1 MKKITLLF
9 FLAIIILCAGCT
21 GKLPTG
27 GKDNRLYSIDPAG
40 ELNYEICID
49 CGYMNTATSII
60 EDREGNLIVG
70 GAGVSET
77 FNGSRPEIIRVDQTG
92 QTIDK
97 MFYET
102 GDDRWITTLSNDTA
116 SRIFAVCYSGKSLI
130 LNETG
135 APAHVIVINA
145 TGPGWWVSL
154 NTPEGYAAASMNEA
168 FAVSDNGKLL
178 WHTVFRENE
187 TSTIRPLFFVNDN
200 GNYIVASPY
209 NPDDQNNVLP
219 VELDKNGNIIQKNVS
234 IDADLNNYRSNFC
247 KNGRC
252 CAEIVRS
259 DNFLFIKGDYFLR
272 LVATDP
278 FGDVIFDKRYKTGDF
293 YNDVS
298 NVIETS
304 DGGYAVLIEA
314 WN

>member
-1 MKKITLLF
+1 MKKIKLLF
-9 FLAIIILCAGCT
+9 FLVIIILSAGCID
-21 GKLPTG
+21 KQPMG
-27 GKDNRLYSIDPAG
+27 GKDNSLYSIGPTG

-49 CGYMNTATSII
+49 CGYMRTATSII
-60 EDREGNLIVG
+60 EDQKENLIIG

-77 FNGSRPEIIRVDQTG
+77 FNGSRPEIIWIDRNG

-97 MFYET
+97 KFYEN

-116 SRIFAVCYSGKSLI
+116 GNIFAVCYSGKSLI
-130 LNETG
+130 LDETG
-135 APAHVIVINA
+135 TPVQVISINA
-145 TGPGWWVSL
+145 TEPGWWVSL
-154 NTPEGYAAASMNEA
+154 DTPEGYAAASMNEA
-168 FAVSDNGKLL
+168 FAVSGNGTLL

-187 TSTIRPLFFVNDN
+187 TPTIRPLFFINDD
-200 GNYIVASPY
+200 GNYVVASPY

-219 VELDKNGNIIQKNVS
+219 VELDKNGNIIRKNVS
-234 IDADLNNYRSNFC
+234 IDADLNNYRNNYC

-252 CAEIVRS
+252 YAEIERS
-259 DNFLFIKGDYFLR
+259 ENFLFIKGDYFLR

-278 FGDVIFDKRYKTGDF
+278 SGDTIFNKKYKTGDY

-298 NVIETS
+298 TVIETS
-304 DGGYAVLIEA
+304 DDGYAVLIEA